1 MVAYGE
7 LQSSDLGDA
16 ARREREAQLKRYC
29 ELDTL
34 AMVMVY
40 EALADWIGPG

>member
-1 MVAYGE
+1 MVAYGK
-7 LQSSDLGDA
+7 LQSPDLSGG
-16 ARREREAQLKRYC
+16 ARRELEAQLRRYC

>member
-7 LQSSDLGDA
+7 LQQRDLPADE
-16 ARREREAQLKRYC
+16 RRRLEGQLKRYC

-40 EALADWIGPG
+40 EALREWVF

>member
-1 MVAYGE
+1 LPADE
-7 LQSSDLGDA
+7 
-16 ARREREAQLKRYC
+16 RRRLEGQLKPYC

-40 EALADWIGPG
+40 EALQEWVL